1 MRVCFLAYR
10 GNPYSGGQGIYL
22 YHLARQLCQL
32 GHEVDIIVGPPY
44 PRPLEPWA
52 RVHYLPNLNL
62 WGVYRRQWLPPQQPL
77 TLLSPWHLF
86 DFAATRLRFFP
97 EPLSFSF
104 RALSVLGG
112 LLRRQRFDVLHD
124 IQTLGYGIWAMR
136 GFGIPLL
143 TTVHHPLTID
153 QRTGFAQG
161 RSLMEH

>member
-1 MRVCFLAYR
+1 M
-10 GNPYSGGQGIYL
+10 
-22 YHLARQLCQL
+22 
-32 GHEVDIIVGPPY
+32 
-44 PRPLEPWA
+44 
-52 RVHYLPNLNL
+52 
-62 WGVYRRQWLPPQQPL
+62 
-77 TLLSPWHLF
+77 
-86 DFAATRLRFFP
+86 RFFP

-153 QRTGFAQG
+153 QRTSFAHG
-161 RSLMEH
+161 RSLMEHYHTAVFYPVRMQRFALLRSSSGWS